1 MKSRKVL
8 ALLLALSM
16 TSALVTACG
25 SSSSPAVNSSA
36 GESSAATTTVSEEA
50 PKVEKPNSITLM
62 VDGTFLI
69 KENGEA
75 ILEKGYEDL
84 FGIDLIINHPVHNEY
99 YEKVNLA
106 FSSGNVPDVLIATSN
121 YYLNFASN
129 GALYDITDL
138 YENSEIKNNIIDQ
151 SIIDS
156 IRVDGRLYG
165 LPRERGNGTI
175 TYVRG
180 DWMDKLGISSPTNYE
195 EFLTML
201 RRFKNEN
208 PDGLSPAEVIPIT
221 SSGLVNSE
229 FPLDIY
235 LREFYW
241 TATPDFVKR
250 GDTWVDGMTEDVMK
264 DALQRMRDAYSEG
277 LIDKEIITNQTS
289 TCRDKFYAGT
299 VGAFNY
305 WAGTW
310 NLNLYNNLTANIPD
324 AKVVPIPPIKET
336 KYVERAP
343 IPICITT
350 NGPTSKTNP
359 EGVFEY
365 FLATLLDNGDG
376 QNFWTFGVKG
386 EEGSATYTTDAN
398 GNISMLPSVE
408 DPKKDFTKSW
418 ADPALSITSF
428 APKFEFDPLITNS
441 LKMFQSNMTVYS
453 IFPTSEAINDLLTEI
468 NSLKAKY
475 VSKIVYSEVTIDE
488 GLTQYTNEAKGMI
501 EAILNDLNK

>member
-8 ALLLALSM
+8 ALLLALAT
-16 TSALVTACG
+16 TSALATACA
-25 SSSSPAVNSSA
+25 SSSPPSSSTPSSTA
-36 GESSAATTTVSEEA
+36 GDTTTAAPEE
-50 PKVEKPNSITLM
+50 PKVEKPKAITLM
-62 VDGTFLI
+62 VDGTLLI

-106 FSSGNVPDVLIATSN
+106 FSTGNVPDVLLATSN
-121 YYLNFASN
+121 YYLNFAAN

-138 YENSEIKNNIIDQ
+138 YENSEVKNNVADQ
-151 SIIDS
+151 AIIDS

-180 DWMDKLGISSPTNYE
+180 DWMDKLGITAPKNYE
-195 EFLTML
+195 EFIEML

-208 PDGLSPAEVIPIT
+208 PDGLKPAEVIPIT
-221 SSGLVNSE
+221 SAGLVNNE

-264 DALQRMRDAYSEG
+264 DALKRMTDAYSEG
-277 LIDKEIITNQTS
+277 LIDQEIITNKTS

-299 VGAFNY
+299 VGVFNY

-310 NLNLYNNLTANIPD
+310 NLNLHNNLTANKAD
-324 AKVVPIPPIKET
+324 ATVVPIPPIAET
-336 KYVERAP
+336 TYVERAP
-343 IPICITT
+343 IPVCITS
-350 NGPTSKTNP
+350 NGPTSKSNP
-359 EGVFEY
+359 EGVYEY
-365 FLATLLDNGDG
+365 FLSTLIDNGDG
-376 QNFWTFGVKG
+376 QNLWTFGVKG
-386 EEGSATYTTDAN
+386 SEGSATYTTDAN
-398 GNISMLPSVE
+398 GNIEMLPSVE
-408 DPKKDFTKSW
+408 DPAKKFTKAW
-418 ADPALSITSF
+418 ADPALSITTWKPNF
-428 APKFEFDPLITNS
+428 AFNPLISDS
-441 LKMFQSNMTVYS
+441 LAMFQSNMVVYS
-453 IFPTSEAINDLLTEI
+453 IFPTSEAINDLLAELNT
-468 NSLKAKY
+468 LKAKY
-475 VSKIVYSEVTIDE
+475 VSNIVYGELSIED
-488 GLTQYTNEAKGMI
+488 GLAAYNKEAGGMV
-501 EAILNDLNK
+501 EAILKDLNK